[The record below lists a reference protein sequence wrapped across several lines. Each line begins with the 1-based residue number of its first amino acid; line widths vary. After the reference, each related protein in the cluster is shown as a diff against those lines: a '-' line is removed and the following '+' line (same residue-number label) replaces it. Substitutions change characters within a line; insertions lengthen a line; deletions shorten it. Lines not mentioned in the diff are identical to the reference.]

1 MTDAVM
7 TPERVS
13 SLDTQSDS
21 FRAIGAKKLARQQQ
35 EILDVVINGCA
46 PMVGDMS
53 LTEIQRAYE
62 RTYNTRI
69 DVGRVSARVSNMIAG
84 GQLHRRAD
92 PRQCTITLRMVHP
105 VFPAQQQASFV

>member
-21 FRAIGAKKLARQQQ
+21 FRSIGAKKLARQQQ
-35 EILDVVINGCA
+35 DILNVVIGGCA

-53 LTEIQRAYE
+53 LVEIQVAFERAYGL
-62 RTYNTRI
+62 RI

-84 GQLHRRAD
+84 GQLHRCAD
-92 PRQCTITLRMVHP
+92 PRPCTITGRMVHP
-105 VFPAQQQASFV
+105 VFPAQRQASFV